1 MNHSNASEPIKQVDE
16 NTFLVT
22 SHTLTTEEN
31 VQNFR
36 QIGEVE
42 ELRLHIRQLE
52 EERNQSIER

>member
-1 MNHSNASEPIKQVDE
+1 MNHSNTTESIKQVDE

-22 SHTLTTEEN
+22 SHSLTTEE
-31 VQNFR
+31 NFR

-42 ELRLHIRQLE
+42 EMRLHIRQLE